1 MADFACSFVEPA
13 TLPTLYLLFLPL
25 ADPVNFGAVIMPL
38 TAVSDTLPPTV
49 TVVSPPLGR
58 IGRYATVVLRVAD
71 LFQLVRT
78 NLWVE
83 YGNGNAEMIYGRGQ
97 FMRRFHGPGPSSAST
112 AVELSDDKEIE
123 FTLRPLGGWP
133 TGAMVFQV
141 EPVDIGNN
149 VST

>member
-1 MADFACSFVEPA
+1 MADFACGFVDA
-13 TLPTLYLLFLPL
+13 TNSWIQFLPL
-25 ADPVNFGAVIMPL
+25 ADQIDYGAVIMPL
-38 TAVSDTLPPTV
+38 TAVTDTNPPTV
-49 TVVSPPLGR
+49 TVISPPLGR

-83 YGNGNAEMIYGRGQ
+83 YSNGNSETIYGRGQ
-97 FMRRFHGPGPSSAST
+97 FMRRFAGST
-112 AVELSDDKEIE
+112 AVELQDDKLIE

-133 TGAMVFQV
+133 SGPMEFQV
-141 EPVDIGNN
+141 EPVDVGNN

>member
-13 TLPTLYLLFLPL
+13 TLPALYIHFLPL

-58 IGRYATVVLRVAD
+58 ISRYATVVLRVAD
-71 LFQLVRT
+71 LFQLVRV

-83 YGNGNAEMIYGRGQ
+83 YGNGNSETIYGRGQ
-97 FMRRFHGPGPSSAST
+97 FMRRFVGST

-133 TGAMVFQV
+133 TGPMVFQV